1 MLTSGPDDLQKALP
15 PRLFTVGRLDVAS
28 HGLILVTNDGH
39 WAQKVIHPSAGV
51 TKEYIVLADKAVK
64 RGHLDTMMAGVEID
78 GVRVAPVEVS
88 VLEDSCKMRVI
99 ISDGKKHEVRNCEV

>member
-1 MLTSGPDDLQKALP
+1 MSRSLLHSNLYIA
-15 PRLFTVGRLDVAS
+15 RNR
-28 HGLILVTNDGH
+28 
-39 WAQKVIHPSAGV
+39 
-51 TKEYIVLADKAVK
+51 YIVLADKAVK